1 MRRKII
7 IVTLFLT
14 IAGIQQIKS
23 QVLIGLLFG
32 EKLNKGPIEFGVN
45 VIGNSSNTTIS
56 SGADNRNKL
65 GFGLYLGYKMSE
77 KFIFSTGFFFAS
89 PKGQVNFGESDPYY
103 YLTDSLFAGANTE
116 RVLNYFE
123 VPLLL
128 EIRPIPRWGIGV
140 GGYLSIMTR
149 AYDYY
154 KVSRDNG
161 DGDIL
166 HERSILENMNRF
178 DYGLTG
184 SVHYHF
190 KGEPGSKIRFS
201 YMLGLTNILKD
212 SDINSYNEVFR
223 IGWLIPIK
231 FGLASSA
238 EKSDVT
244 E

>member
-1 MRRKII
+1 MKKKII
-7 IVTLFLT
+7 VGILFLT
-14 IAGIQQIKS
+14 LIGIQQIQS

-45 VIGNSSNTTIS
+45 VIGNSSATTLDN
-56 SGADNRNKL
+56 GASNRNKL
-65 GFGLYLGYKMSE
+65 GFGLYLDYKMSE

-89 PKGQVNFGESDPYY
+89 PKGQVNFNETDPYY
-103 YLTDSLFAGANTE
+103 LLTDSLFAGANTE
-116 RVLNYFE
+116 RILNYFE

-128 EIRPIPRWGIGV
+128 EIRPIPNWGIGV
-140 GGYLSIMTR
+140 GGYVSIMTR

-154 KVSRDNG
+154 KVSQDNG

-166 HERSILENMNRF
+166 HERSILENMNRL

-184 SVHYHF
+184 SIHYHF
-190 KGEPGSKIRFS
+190 KGDPGSKIRVS
-201 YMLGLTNILKD
+201 YMLGLNNILKD
-212 SDINSYNEVFR
+212 SDVNVYNEVFR

-231 FGLASSA
+231 FGLASSGDGN
-238 EKSDVT
+238 KST